1 VTLILRRPFIE
12 DPDPVIR
19 PGANRV
25 LLAAI
30 LSLYGAITVSG
41 PALHGLPG
49 FAHPATSLGTH
60 NEDAPG
66 QAGQDAVSV
75 HDCPICHFHAQGQ
88 LVADPDA
95 GPCVDVVRTRLADER
110 PIASPAAILRPS
122 IPRAPPLA

>member
-1 VTLILRRPFIE
+1 M
-12 DPDPVIR
+12 IR

-41 PALHGLPG
+41 SALHGLPG

-88 LVADPDA
+88 LVADPDD
-95 GPCVDVVRTRLADER
+95 GPCVDVVRTRPADER